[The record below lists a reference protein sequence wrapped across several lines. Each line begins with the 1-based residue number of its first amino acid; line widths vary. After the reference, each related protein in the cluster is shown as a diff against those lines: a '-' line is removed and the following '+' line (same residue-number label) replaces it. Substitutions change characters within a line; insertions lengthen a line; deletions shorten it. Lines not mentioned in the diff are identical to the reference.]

1 MVIRLLVRVIC
12 SALVAVAVVTAVPA
26 AAEAHAGAPPTLIV
40 VPGQPAPGDMVEI
53 IAADLS
59 PSIRVDLSIEVAS
72 GPVFLAT
79 MTTDSLGHGQRRV
92 TIPSSL
98 AAGSYQLAA
107 RAADGAVIRRD
118 LRLVGEPAA
127 PAGEGADRLGPRLAI
142 LVAFGAGAAILV
154 LGLVIVWSLY
164 HGTAARLHHHRE
176 GRRLDRSP
184 DPLFARP
191 ARRRFRRSNA
201 TDQREGR

>member
-53 IAADLS
+53 IAADLG

-79 MTTDSLGHGQRRV
+79 MTTTRW
-92 TIPSSL
+92 
-98 AAGSYQLAA
+98 A
-107 RAADGAVIRRD
+107 
-118 LRLVGEPAA
+118 
-127 PAGEGADRLGPRLAI
+127 
-142 LVAFGAGAAILV
+142 
-154 LGLVIVWSLY
+154 
-164 HGTAARLHHHRE
+164 TAS
-176 GRRLDRSP
+176 G
-184 DPLFARP
+184 
-191 ARRRFRRSNA
+191 
-201 TDQREGR
+201 G